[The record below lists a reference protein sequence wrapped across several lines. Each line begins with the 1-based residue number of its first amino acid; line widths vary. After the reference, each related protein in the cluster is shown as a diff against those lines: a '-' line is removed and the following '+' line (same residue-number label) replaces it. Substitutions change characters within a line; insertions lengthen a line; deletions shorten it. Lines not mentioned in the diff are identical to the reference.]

1 MLTSKQRSEFRAQAN
16 SLETTLIVG
25 KDGVTENVIAEA
37 DRLLTARE
45 LVKGKVLE
53 TALMSAREV
62 SDAICEATGA
72 DGISCVGYKFVIW
85 RFSEKCQQERNQTG
99 RAKRKQTPKSKSDP
113 VGKGARARRAA
124 ARQVREQRNQYFRE
138 QAIEK
143 AIERSREKKLREQ
156 DER

>member
-72 DGISCVGYKFVIW
+72 EGISCVGYKFVIW
-85 RFSEKCQQERNQTG
+85 RYSEKCQEERNRPDGQN
-99 RAKRKQTPKSKSDP
+99 
-113 VGKGARARRAA
+113 
-124 ARQVREQRNQYFRE
+124 ARQPPSPNLTLWARECGPAGPLPRRCASSATCTSGSRPLSVPLNE
-138 QAIEK
+138 AEK
-143 AIERSREKKLREQ
+143 NS
-156 DER
+156 

>member
-72 DGISCVGYKFVIW
+72 DGVSCVGYKFVIW
-85 RFSEKCQQERNQTG
+85 RFSEKCQEERNQTG
-99 RAKRKQTPKSKSDP
+99 RAKRKETPKSKSDP
-113 VGKGARARRAA
+113 VGRGARARRAA

-156 DER
+156 D

>member
-1 MLTSKQRSEFRAQAN
+1 MLTSKERAELRAQAN
-16 SLETTLIVG
+16 PLDTTLIVG
-25 KDGVTENVIAEA
+25 KDGVTDNVIAEA
-37 DRLLTARE
+37 ERLLTARE

-72 DGISCVGYKFVIW
+72 EGISCVGYKFVIW

-99 RAKRKQTPKSKSDP
+99 RAKRKATPKSKSDP
-113 VGKGARARRAA
+113 VGKSMRARRAA
-124 ARQVREQRNQYFRE
+124 ARKVREQRNEYFRQ

-143 AIERSREKKLREQ
+143 SIEKARERQLRGE
-156 DER
+156 D